1 MPNLS
6 ASDYTQFL
14 KYKAAAT
21 AYNSTQV
28 PRAIGTVDQVVP
40 NKSILNAVIKT
51 SEASFRVTPTVTN
64 ITGLASVRPMPPNN
78 VNHPYALSSQTY
90 AGMGPA
96 PSTTCC
102 EAPTQ
107 SQK

>member
-21 AYNSTQV
+21 VYNSTQV
-28 PRAIGTVDQVVP
+28 PRPIGTVDQIVP
-40 NKSILNAVIKT
+40 TKSILNAVLKT
-51 SEASFRVTPTVTN
+51 SEASLRVTPTVTN
-64 ITGLASVRPMPPNN
+64 IVGLNYVRPMPPNK

-102 EAPTQ
+102 EKA
-107 SQK
+107 